1 MQEKLIQ
8 ELKSFLSEDQILTES
23 SDLSSYGKDWLSF
36 YTPNALGVVF
46 PKKTEDVC
54 KLVQW
59 AIQNK
64 IALIPS
70 GGRTGLSG
78 GATALHRELIV
89 SFEKMNQLMEW
100 NELEQTFTV
109 EAGFITSELQRVA
122 KEKGYYFPISFGAE
136 GSSQIGGNVAT
147 NAGGVHVIRYGMM
160 RRWIRAL
167 EVVTGTG
174 EVLNLGRHLIKDAT
188 GYNLLQLLIGS
199 EGTLGFITKITVE
212 VTASPPSLNVFL
224 LGLSSLKDVVNVYS
238 KFKKDVSLHAFEM
251 MTDLAL
257 HYVQESG
264 AHFPLS
270 SRSAYYVLM
279 EIPEEHQEKAFALF
293 EELMNKGQIEDGTV
307 SQSFEQAQQI
317 WSLRENISES
327 LTPYKP
333 YKNDVSVRISKLPQ
347 FLTQVDELLKK
358 EYPEYKVVW
367 FGHVGDGNLH
377 INILKP
383 KDVEEAEFI
392 KNCERVNTLLFS
404 KIKEFEGSISA
415 EHGVGL
421 LKKNHLHYSRS
432 ENEIQYMKQI
442 KKIFDPHH
450 IINPGK
456 IIDKT
461 PI

>member
-1 MQEKLIQ
+1 MQEKFSE
-8 ELKSFLSEDQILTES
+8 ELKSFLSEDQILTK
-23 SDLSSYGKDWLSF
+23 SDELSSYGKDWLSF
-36 YTPNALGVVF
+36 YTPNASAVVF
-46 PKKTEDVC
+46 PKKTQDV
-54 KLVQW
+54 VQLIWW

-64 IALIPS
+64 VALIPS

-78 GATALHRELIV
+78 GATALHKEVIV
-89 SFEKMNQLMEW
+89 SFEKMNQLIEW
-100 NELEQTFTV
+100 NDLEETFTV
-109 EAGFITSELQRVA
+109 EAGFITSELQRIA
-122 KEKGYYFPISFGAE
+122 KEKGYYFPISFAAE

-147 NAGGVHVIRYGMM
+147 NAGGVHVIRYGM
-160 RRWIRAL
+160 IRKWVRSL

-174 EVLNLGRHLIKDAT
+174 EILNLGRHLIKDAT
-188 GYNLLQLLIGS
+188 GYNLLQLFIGS
-199 EGTLGFITKITVE
+199 EGTLGFITKVTME
-212 VTASPPSLNVFL
+212 VTASPQSLNVFL
-224 LGLSSLKDVVNVYS
+224 LGVSSLKDVVEVYS
-238 KFKKDVSLHAFEM
+238 KFKKDIPLYAFEM

-257 HYVQESG
+257 NYAQEAG

-270 SRSAYYVLM
+270 SRSAYYILM
-279 EIPEEHQEKAFALF
+279 EFLEEHQEKAFGLF
-293 EELMNKGQIEDGTV
+293 EELMNKGQIKDGTM

-333 YKNDVSVRISKLPQ
+333 YKNDVAVRISQLPD

-383 KDVEEAEFI
+383 ENLEDSEFI
-392 KNCERVNTLLFS
+392 KNCERVNALLFS
-404 KIKEFEGSISA
+404 KIKEFGGSISA

-432 ENEIQYMKQI
+432 KAEIQYMKQI
-442 KKIFDPHH
+442 KNIFDPHH

-456 IIDKT
+456 IID
-461 PI
+461 IQ